1 METIQNQT
9 KIKKILLFSGVG
21 ILIFIIGIAVGLG
34 IAKVYFNLNKDK
46 IYSSI
51 QNSRKDLSE
60 ITSEQIKE
68 LTALKPGRTLYGD
81 VKTKEGNQIT
91 IVIPFSNPANPKD
104 KKNVEVKIQ
113 IDSQDEIFRNDKI
126 SSINDIKINDYAVVE
141 ILENKKIIYL
151 PTIK

>member
-1 METIQNQT
+1 MNFEGNGLWV
-9 KIKKILLFSGVG
+9 KEGVEVASLEG
-21 ILIFIIGIAVGLG
+21 ADPEFI
-34 IAKVYFNLNKDK
+34 
-46 IYSSI
+46 
-51 QNSRKDLSE
+51 
-60 ITSEQIKE
+60 
-68 LTALKPGRTLYGD
+68 

-91 IVIPFSNPANPKD
+91 IVIPFSSPANPKD